1 MVMARGLGW
10 DDIFRY
16 SKYPCLRFSAVAYF
30 HMAVTFDPEKNARNI
45 AERGL
50 SFERVAELDWD
61 TAVIAEDTR
70 RNYGEPRLLVMA
82 RLDGRLH
89 AAVVTPRGEDL
100 HVISFRKANRREVR
114 RYGKKDEG

>member
-1 MVMARGLGW
+1 MA
-10 DDIFRY
+10 I
-16 SKYPCLRFSAVAYF
+16 
-30 HMAVTFDPEKNARNI
+30 TFDPKKNAANI

-50 SFERVAELDWD
+50 SFERVAELEWD
-61 TAVIAEDTR
+61 TAIVAEDTR

-100 HVISFRKANRREVR
+100 HVISFRKANRREVK
-114 RYGKKDEG
+114 RYGKRDD

>member
-1 MVMARGLGW
+1 MDCCPDRPGFQARP
-10 DDIFRY
+10 IVPRREP
-16 SKYPCLRFSAVAYF
+16 S
-30 HMAVTFDPEKNARNI
+30 FDPKKNAKNI

-61 TAVIAEDTR
+61 TAIVREDTR
-70 RNYGEPRLLVMA
+70 RNFREPRLLVMA

-100 HVISFRKANRREVR
+100 RVISLRKANRREVSL
-114 RYGKKDEG
+114 YGEKDKE